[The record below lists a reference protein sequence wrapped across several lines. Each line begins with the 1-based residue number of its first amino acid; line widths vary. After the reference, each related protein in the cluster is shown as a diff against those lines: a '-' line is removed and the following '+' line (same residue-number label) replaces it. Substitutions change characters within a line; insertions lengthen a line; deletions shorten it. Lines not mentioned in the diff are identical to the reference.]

1 MNDRLRRLIPGIT
14 ATLALAFF
22 AGCAEREHR
31 EMQLTE
37 AQHEGE
43 VVEESP
49 GEMIVE

>member
-1 MNDRLRRLIPGIT
+1 MNDRLRRLILGIA
-14 ATLALAFF
+14 ATLALVLF

-31 EMQLTE
+31 KMQVIE
-37 AQHEGE
+37 EQHEGE